1 MNCIIPLF
9 KPGTGPNRRRKID
22 TWMQMKI
29 QQWKCTKEIFNKF
42 IKIAPSHSFED
53 TNQDDYVFV
62 YSNTLRFAK
71 SISTV
76 RTRNRSIQFSSC
88 DTFLH
93 TSPACQ
99 KSRIAKIDSASVNK
113 KQVIFSIRPQS
124 RTGAHRLQRKSHP
137 LWAAWDWWLDMS
149 AYSFLSFYYL
159 YSSSTYNF
167 YILLVVWDRCGN
179 C

>member
-1 MNCIIPLF
+1 MNCILPLL

-22 TWMQMKI
+22 TWKQMKI

-42 IKIAPSHSFED
+42 KKIAPSHSFED

-71 SISTV
+71 SIATV

-93 TSPACQ
+93 MSPACQ

-113 KQVIFSIRPQS
+113 KTSDFLNTTSIPYRRASIAKEKSPTVSCVRLVIGYVCLF
-124 RTGAHRLQRKSHP
+124 
-137 LWAAWDWWLDMS
+137 
-149 AYSFLSFYYL
+149 FFFYYL